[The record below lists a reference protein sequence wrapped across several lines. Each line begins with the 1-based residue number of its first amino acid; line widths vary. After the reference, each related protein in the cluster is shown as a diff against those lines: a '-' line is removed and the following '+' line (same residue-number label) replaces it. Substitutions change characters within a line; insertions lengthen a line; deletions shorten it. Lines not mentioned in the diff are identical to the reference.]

1 MTGYKNRNLCHALF
15 FLIVFMT
22 VVSCS
27 SPIKMTS
34 SWTSEDP
41 RVIKSPV
48 IMVMVMGSNP
58 DNRKAVERYIT
69 DKLTKKGHKAI
80 ASLDVFKP
88 DVQKY
93 DSASMVRLLKENKI
107 DMLLTNMV
115 VHITQ
120 IEKYVPG
127 TTELVSG
134 GAYPTAYSPY
144 YPPGTYYGGFNNFYG
159 YYNYYGYN
167 YLYEEKKT
175 KASIEMDVELIIESK
190 LYDVDKVKLIYIGQS
205 KSITG
210 EPSAELFN
218 IFANV
223 VVKDIEK
230 KNLILK

>member
-1 MTGYKNRNLCHALF
+1 MTSYKNRILCQELLL
-15 FLIVFMT
+15 LIVFMT
-22 VVSCS
+22 IVSCS

-34 SWTSEDP
+34 SWTSDDP
-41 RVIKSPV
+41 RVIKSPL
-48 IMVMVMGSNP
+48 IMVMVIGSNP
-58 DNRKAVERYIT
+58 DNRKAVEGYIV
-69 DKLTKKGHKAI
+69 DKLEKKGHKAI
-80 ASLDVFKP
+80 ASLNVFKP

-93 DSASMVRLLKENKI
+93 DSATMVRLLKENKV

-115 VHITQ
+115 VNITQ
-120 IEKYVPG
+120 IEKYIPG
-127 TTELVSG
+127 KTELVSG
-134 GAYPTAYSPY
+134 GSYPTAYSPY

-159 YYNYYGYN
+159 YYNYYGYQH
-167 YLYEEKKT
+167 LYEEKRT
-175 KASIEMDVELIIESK
+175 EASIEMDVELIIESK